1 MIELRKIFEA
11 YTGDPHQLAAIEML
25 AEAMP
30 EELLYPCAEWIECYQ
45 VECEIIETTP
55 FNRKKEWQ

>member
-11 YTGDPHQLAAIEML
+11 YTGDSHQLAAIEML
-25 AEAMP
+25 AHSMP
-30 EELLYPCAEWIECYQ
+30 PELLAPDAEWLECYQ
-45 VECEIIETTP
+45 VECEIIGTTP

>member
-25 AEAMP
+25 AKAMP
-30 EELLYPCAEWIECYQ
+30 SELLSSDAEWLECYQ
-45 VECEIIETTP
+45 VECVIMETTP

>member
-1 MIELRKIFEA
+1 MIELRKLFEA

-30 EELLYPCAEWIECYQ
+30 AELLAPNAEWIECYQ

-55 FNRKKEWQ
+55 FSRKKEWQ

>member
-1 MIELRKIFEA
+1 
-11 YTGDPHQLAAIEML
+11 ML
-25 AEAMP
+25 EEAMP
-30 EELLYPCAEWIECYQ
+30 PELLTLDAEWVECYQ

>member
-1 MIELRKIFEA
+1 VIELRKIFEA

-25 AEAMP
+25 AQAMP
-30 EELLYPCAEWIECYQ
+30 SDLLKLDAEWVECYQ

>member
-11 YTGDPHQLAAIEML
+11 YTGDSHQLAAIEML
-25 AEAMP
+25 ARSMP
-30 EELLYPCAEWIECYQ
+30 PELLAPDAEWLECYQ

>member
-11 YTGDPHQLAAIEML
+11 YTGDSHQLAAIEML
-25 AEAMP
+25 ARSMP
-30 EELLYPCAEWIECYQ
+30 PEDMCRAPAWLECYQ